1 MPLYFWPLLKT
12 SRSGMA
18 GNRPMAAHG
27 AVKSVPG
34 GVALDGEHT
43 FLDGGDFHCK
53 CLVEPGKCQKGFA
66 VAVQVRNCD
75 VLLHL
80 VLFIQFKKR
89 KIHPYGSVTFAVTFI
104 AAF

>member
-1 MPLYFWPLLKT
+1 MKT

-27 AVKSVPG
+27 DVKSVPG

-43 FLDGGDFHCK
+43 FLDGGDFHGK

-66 VAVQVRNCD
+66 VAIQVRNYEWFS
-75 VLLHL
+75 
-80 VLFIQFKKR
+80 LF
-89 KIHPYGSVTFAVTFI
+89 
-104 AAF
+104 